1 MVPPSSLL
9 LNSLSC
15 VSLSCVCRRRAPA
28 CMRCERS
35 SDSVTCNS
43 WQREPSDVCG
53 HQGGDCK
60 RGCRSSSGR
69 NMGPKV
75 LCNSEVINTSHSW
88 TGSARSRRAAALR
101 QLLRAQGATFGADEG
116 ALARRSATEDE
127 LAAEKAADP
136 GLTRYNR
143 SSARDRRV
151 SRSPSICRASAPCPG
166 AGALPLLRLDE
177 VGEARRR
184 TSLRRWR

>member
-1 MVPPSSLL
+1 
-9 LNSLSC
+9 
-15 VSLSCVCRRRAPA
+15 
-28 CMRCERS
+28 MRCERS

-53 HQGGDCK
+53 HQAGDCK

-75 LCNSEVINTSHSW
+75 LCNSEVIKLSHSW

-101 QLLRAQGATFGADEG
+101 QLLRAQGATFGADG
-116 ALARRSATEDE
+116 ALARRSGGPRPRTSW
-127 LAAEKAADP
+127 LPKRLRT